1 MIKPTPNPPEP
12 EDSTSPYASPD
23 STRLH
28 EAAEKA
34 LDHYLKK
41 PASAPSCNSVDRGMQ
56 MFMVAPDINPEAMAI
71 QTYETFSSV
80 SILLLDLADSLEDKP
95 RHLAM
100 AIYQLSEMA
109 YCWRRRRWI
118 RSGRSRWADSA
129 ERGCMDRPLRE
140 QARSHILSSFLQLER
155 HSKWERAC
163 SRSLLLTNQAEA
175 GSG

>member
-1 MIKPTPNPPEP
+1 
-12 EDSTSPYASPD
+12 SPYASPD

-41 PASAPSCNSVDRGMQ
+41 TATAPSCNSVDRGMQ

-100 AIYQLSEMA
+100 AIYQLSEM
-109 YCWRRRRWI
+109 
-118 RSGRSRWADSA
+118 GLLLA
-129 ERGCMDRPLRE
+129 EKALD
-140 QARSHILSSFLQLER
+140 Q
-155 HSKWERAC
+155 ERAI
-163 SRSLLLTNQAEA
+163 TTA
-175 GSG
+175 